1 MGPDGL
7 EMVSGGLIQIL
18 GPLYHVVVVH
28 PTVKG
33 CREGMGTM
41 ICRVIPWISSII
53 HGISGVSHIQY
64 LSNDPLTGTTL
75 SCVPSPLQK
84 GDI

>member
-7 EMVSGGLIQIL
+7 EMVSGGLRSL
-18 GPLYHVVVVH
+18 HHVVVVH

-41 ICRVIPWISSII
+41 ICRVI
-53 HGISGVSHIQY
+53 
-64 LSNDPLTGTTL
+64 TM
-75 SCVPSPLQK
+75 
-84 GDI
+84 DI